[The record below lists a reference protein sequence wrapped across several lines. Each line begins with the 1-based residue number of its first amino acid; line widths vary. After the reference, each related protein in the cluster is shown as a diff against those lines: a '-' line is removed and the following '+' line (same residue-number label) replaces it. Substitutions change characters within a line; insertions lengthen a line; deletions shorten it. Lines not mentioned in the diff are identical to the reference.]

1 MILRL
6 LLFVGSVVLGAI
18 TVLLVELSW
27 TPTYDQSDPNYR
39 RYIETFDRL
48 RRELD
53 VRGATTEDFVD
64 LSQLNDGEWKTACLF
79 GGYTYPLDD
88 MQALGANISVKDRV
102 RLTQAGLRG
111 FRFGQKRRRWRLRMS
126 ISTTTRNSS
135 TSRAGSVLRGNI
147 LKNASQNPR
156 HGSFSGK
163 YHLEAAQREPLEEH
177 YDGDRQAA
185 G

>member
-53 VRGATTEDFVD
+53 VRGATNEDFVD
-64 LSQLNDGEWKTACLF
+64 LSQLNNGEWKTACLF
-79 GGYTYPLDD
+79 GGYTYPLND
-88 MQALGANISVKDRV
+88 MQALGAQISKKDRV
-102 RLTQAGLRG
+102 RLTQAGLLG
-111 FRFGQKRRRWRLRMS
+111 FRAGQVEEEEMAIAYVDFKNNAQFIHFASGIGSEGQYLKKCISKPETRL
-126 ISTTTRNSS
+126 
-135 TSRAGSVLRGNI
+135 VL
-147 LKNASQNPR
+147 
-156 HGSFSGK
+156 GK
-163 YHLEAAQREPLEEH
+163 DPP
-177 YDGDRQAA
+177 
-185 G
+185 